1 MHGGDGWGT
10 SDWNF
15 PPHSPTAGGA
25 WSPFATGGAFSQ
37 NPSGGILGGHVGYN
51 VQVGNWVFGP
61 EASIAWSELKATST
75 DPLAASLGALGTTYE
90 SKLTWLAT
98 TTARL
103 GYAPANW
110 LIYAKGGL
118 AAAQAE
124 STMTFVATPP
134 AFSFHER
141 NAYVGWTVGAGVEY
155 ALNTNWIA
163 GLEYNYV
170 NLGKEHYGGNIPLG
184 GGLVASQTDYEVG
197 VKFQHDPGPRL
208 VQVRSSRGRC
218 EVLKLQLKPA
228 QQHQPGLVPGF
239 RLAEQP
245 TMAANKTAY
254 RTSFEATIDRILRSI
269 VASNEIRYTV
279 LFAEHFWLL
288 L

>member
-1 MHGGDGWGT
+1 VHGGYGWGT

-25 WSPFATGGAFSQ
+25 WSPFRTGGAFSQ

-61 EASIAWSELKATST
+61 EASIAWNGLKSTST
-75 DPLAASLGALGTTYE
+75 DPLAASLGAIGTTYE
-90 SKLTWLAT
+90 TRLNWLAK

-118 AAAQAE
+118 AAAQGE

-141 NAYVGWTVGAGVEY
+141 NAYVGWTIGAGFEY
-155 ALNTNWIA
+155 ALSTNWVA
-163 GLEYNYV
+163 GLEYDYV

-197 VKFQHDPGPRL
+197 VKFSTILARVSYKFGA
-208 VQVRSSRGRC
+208 
-218 EVLKLQLKPA
+218 PA
-228 QQHQPGLVPGF
+228 V
-239 RLAEQP
+239 
-245 TMAANKTAY
+245 
-254 RTSFEATIDRILRSI
+254 
-269 VASNEIRYTV
+269 VAKY
-279 LFAEHFWLL
+279 
-288 L
+288 